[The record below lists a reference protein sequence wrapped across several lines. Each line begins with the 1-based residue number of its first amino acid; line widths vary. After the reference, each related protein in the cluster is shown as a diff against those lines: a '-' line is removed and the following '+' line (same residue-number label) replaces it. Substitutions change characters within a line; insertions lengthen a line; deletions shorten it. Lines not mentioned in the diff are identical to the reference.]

1 MLSSLSSP
9 LRLLPNRLVAI
20 SNKSHHAIRLL
31 STSSPSSSSSS
42 ASPSASPLFITSN
55 STAARRTN
63 TVQQQRRLP
72 IIQTSSS
79 SSSSSSLFPSSIS
92 SGSSSS
98 SSSSSSGR
106 YFTTSATTTT
116 ESPSSLDP
124 NEIQKR
130 LNEFQDLFVEA
141 RMCIDD
147 LKDSVDTVYY
157 DDDADEAK
165 EATDAAI
172 EYFEKLCSEITN
184 LEEKNKVLRGNG
196 LKVEQL
202 KGELELTLNGGH

>member
-9 LRLLPNRLVAI
+9 LRLSIVPGSHRLLRGAAVAQ
-20 SNKSHHAIRLL
+20 HARLL
-31 STSSPSSSSSS
+31 ST
-42 ASPSASPLFITSN
+42 TM
-55 STAARRTN
+55 TT
-63 TVQQQRRLP
+63 TMT
-72 IIQTSSS
+72 TSSS
-79 SSSSSSLFPSSIS
+79 SWTSSFITTSCISSRNTITQRNTGQQLRPTIQALSSSFPSL
-92 SGSSSS
+92 SG
-98 SSSSSSGR
+98 SGR
-106 YFTTSATTTT
+106 YFTSSSTTITTATG
-116 ESPSSLDP
+116 SSLDP
-124 NEIQKR
+124 TEIQKR

-147 LKDSVDTVYY
+147 LKDSVETVYY
-157 DDDADEAK
+157 DEDAEEAK

-172 EYFEKLCSEITN
+172 EYFEKLCSEITD

>member
-55 STAARRTN
+55 SAAARRTN

-72 IIQTSSS
+72 IIQTSS

>member
-31 STSSPSSSSSS
+31 STSSPSSSSASS
-42 ASPSASPLFITSN
+42 SASPLFITSN

>member
-9 LRLLPNRLVAI
+9 LRLFVVPGSRRLLRGAAVVQ
-20 SNKSHHAIRLL
+20 HDRLL
-31 STSSPSSSSSS
+31 STTTTTTSSSFITTPCTSSRNTITRRNTGQQQQRPIIQVLSSSFSSLSGSGRYFSSSSSS
-42 ASPSASPLFITSN
+42 TS
-55 STAARRTN
+55 
-63 TVQQQRRLP
+63 
-72 IIQTSSS
+72 
-79 SSSSSSLFPSSIS
+79 
-92 SGSSSS
+92 
-98 SSSSSSGR
+98 
-106 YFTTSATTTT
+106 TTT
-116 ESPSSLDP
+116 SSLDP

>member
-9 LRLLPNRLVAI
+9 LRLSVAPGSRRLLRGAAVAQ
-20 SNKSHHAIRLL
+20 HARLL
-31 STSSPSSSSSS
+31 STTMTTMTSSSFITTPCISSRNTVTQRNTGQQLRPTIQALSSSS
-42 ASPSASPLFITSN
+42 
-55 STAARRTN
+55 
-63 TVQQQRRLP
+63 
-72 IIQTSSS
+72 
-79 SSSSSSLFPSSIS
+79 FPSL
-92 SGSSSS
+92 SG
-98 SSSSSSGR
+98 SSGR
-106 YFTTSATTTT
+106 YFTSSSSSTSSTTTATTGL
-116 ESPSSLDP
+116 SSLDP
-124 NEIQKR
+124 TEIQKR

-147 LKDSVDTVYY
+147 LKDSVETVYY
-157 DDDADEAK
+157 DDDAEEAK

-172 EYFEKLCSEITN
+172 NYFETLCSEITD

>member
-9 LRLLPNRLVAI
+9 LRLSVVPGSRRLLRGAAVAQ
-20 SNKSHHAIRLL
+20 HARLL
-31 STSSPSSSSSS
+31 STTMTTTTSFITTPCISSHNTITQTNTGQQLRHTIQAALSSS
-42 ASPSASPLFITSN
+42 
-55 STAARRTN
+55 
-63 TVQQQRRLP
+63 
-72 IIQTSSS
+72 
-79 SSSSSSLFPSSIS
+79 FPSLS
-92 SGSSSS
+92 SN
-98 SSSSSSGR
+98 GR
-106 YFTTSATTTT
+106 YFTSSSTTTATTG
-116 ESPSSLDP
+116 SSSLDP
-124 NEIQKR
+124 TEIQKR

-147 LKDSVDTVYY
+147 LKDSVETVYY
-157 DDDADEAK
+157 DDDAEEAK

-172 EYFEKLCSEITN
+172 DYFETLCSEITD

>member
-31 STSSPSSSSSS
+31 STSSPSSSSASS
-42 ASPSASPLFITSN
+42 SASPLFITSN

-92 SGSSSS
+92 SGSSSSS

>member
-9 LRLLPNRLVAI
+9 LRLSVVPGSHRLLRGAAVAQ
-20 SNKSHHAIRLL
+20 HTRLL
-31 STSSPSSSSSS
+31 STTSSFITTPCISSRNNAITQRNTGQQLRPTIQALSSSS
-42 ASPSASPLFITSN
+42 
-55 STAARRTN
+55 
-63 TVQQQRRLP
+63 
-72 IIQTSSS
+72 
-79 SSSSSSLFPSSIS
+79 FPSL
-92 SGSSSS
+92 SG
-98 SSSSSSGR
+98 SSGR
-106 YFTTSATTTT
+106 YFTSSSTTTG
-116 ESPSSLDP
+116 SSSLDP
-124 NEIQKR
+124 TEIQKR

-147 LKDSVDTVYY
+147 LKDSVETVYY
-157 DDDADEAK
+157 DDDAEEAK

-172 EYFEKLCSEITN
+172 DYFETLCSEITD